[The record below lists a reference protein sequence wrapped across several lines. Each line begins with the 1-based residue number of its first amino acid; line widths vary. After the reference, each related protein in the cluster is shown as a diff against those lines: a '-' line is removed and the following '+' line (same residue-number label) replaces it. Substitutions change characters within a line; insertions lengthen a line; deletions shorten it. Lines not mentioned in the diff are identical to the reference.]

1 MIKQQ
6 RAQARLA
13 HPFSLAIGRTARQK
27 GVHCGFEN
35 GVGTVGLGFID
46 HDVASNAVN
55 IPRLSSGR
63 DNGSQK
69 NYRNATAC
77 HMESLLNRI
86 DARLQ
91 EIGMSREGAARLA
104 GRSRDFIR
112 NLEKNPDKPTI
123 PRADHLF
130 ALARVL
136 QCAPGYLLGESE
148 DVGSPPSKR
157 PVHTRLLEVRYRVEA
172 GPWREVEDMTE
183 SYGQHEVPVSLRYA
197 SFPQW
202 LEEVV
207 GDCLDK
213 LILPGRLVH
222 VVDAIELGYSP
233 ADGDIVVVERR
244 RAGLRERTLKQVE
257 ITGRRIMLWPRSNN
271 PKWQE
276 PLDVSLVLR
285 EASDDIEVEIV
296 GLVVADFKAWK

>member
-1 MIKQQ
+1 MIEQQ
-6 RAQARLA
+6 GAQARLA
-13 HPFSLAIGRTARQK
+13 HPFSLAIASTTRQK
-27 GVHCGFEN
+27 SGDSGGEN
-35 GVGTVGLGFID
+35 LCFGFID
-46 HDVASNAVN
+46 HDVATNAVN

-77 HMESLLNRI
+77 HMDSLLNRI
-86 DARLQ
+86 DRRLL
-91 EIGMSREGAARLA
+91 EIGMSRERAARLA

-136 QCAPGYLLGESE
+136 QCAPEYLLGDSAEI
-148 DVGSPPSKR
+148 GTPPTLR
-157 PVHTRLLEVRYRVEA
+157 PVNAKLLEVRYRVEA
-172 GPWREVEDMTE
+172 GPWREVEDMSE
-183 SYGQHEVPVSLRYA
+183 SYGQHEVPTSLRY
-197 SFPQW
+197 SGFEQW
-202 LEEVV
+202 LEEVA
-207 GDCLDK
+207 GDSLDR

-222 VVDAIELGYSP
+222 VIDAIGLGYSP

-244 RAGLRERTLKQVE
+244 RAGLSERTLKQVE
-257 ITGRRIMLWPRSNN
+257 ITGRRTLLWPRSNN

-285 EASDDIEVEIV
+285 EASDDIVVEIV